1 MDIAYA
7 LEPVGQTDPGEIIR
21 AWPSYEAWVP
31 YEASAEREEAT
42 FSYCAD
48 EARRHSG

>member
-21 AWPSYEAWVP
+21 AWLS

>member
-21 AWPSYEAWVP
+21 AWLLNEAWVS
-31 YEASAEREEAT
+31 YEKSAMREQLT
-42 FSYCAD
+42 VNYCAD
-48 EARRHSG
+48 EARRHGA